1 MYSGSTAK
9 GSSTSITT
17 SATDVAKTTYNLS
30 IGSWTASEIAN
41 ARFHLAMTNSA
52 SSTHRYLYLYGVSF
66 TVTYTIA
73 GKMYVYT
80 LSNITAD
87 HVIVVTAP
95 SAQDVA
101 YIKVNGSWVAVAAV
115 YKKVNGS
122 WVLQTDLTNVFDSG
136 TNYKKEN

>member
-1 MYSGSTAK
+1 
-9 GSSTSITT
+9 
-17 SATDVAKTTYNLS
+17 
-30 IGSWTASEIAN
+30 
-41 ARFHLAMTNSA
+41 
-52 SSTHRYLYLYGVSF
+52 
-66 TVTYTIA
+66 
-73 GKMYVYT
+73 MYVYT